1 MMVTP
6 PCHPTRCVDCGT
18 PPKLMLPTCCKPSVQ
33 KDAVVITSTEVTPT
47 SSCSSE
53 ADEVDPTL
61 DLWEEL
67 RLCEEEGKRTGDMED
82 ESEYS
87 STDDDDDEH
96 YCPVRQKRPTMVTLP
111 CGDIHLCG
119 GGCECP
125 YLEPNEDRILVCKY
139 SGIEYGPEHTEEFFD
154 LNGGTG
160 KRSGDP
166 DQTCGEPMYGKFQRR
181 PDPVAASRAAYQA
194 ANTMSDTDIAVYMP
208 SEAAAKKANRRPVK
222 RGALCVG
229 EVADPQTVK
238 RGRVSKKAVH
248 NHDVCANLHSE
259 AESVLGKLVNYD
271 RASSFKKKRTGDRME
286 RNRPPP
292 DPRMCDETFVFNA
305 SVKKYVRGCLAGG
318 SAPSID
324 AINNLALMAQTISKK
339 ARDEAAADSRDALR
353 TAKFRN
359 LFSALTV
366 ALWGA
371 ACKTPYMKNAKRG
384 TDAYRPF
391 ICGMIYATKRGV
403 TLADG
408 TMLVPKCPQL
418 AAALPV
424 LRGTGGNAL
433 AKTLHSSSHRGLC
446 TLSRCIASVPP
457 ADQKT
462 VFADVVRV
470 ANVFSKTTFSA
481 RDI

>member
-18 PPKLMLPTCCKPSVQ
+18 PPKLMLPASCQPSSKGVCCLAKSPPS
-33 KDAVVITSTEVTPT
+33 
-47 SSCSSE
+47 SSCSSKAGE
-53 ADEVDPTL
+53 AEPAV

-67 RLCEEEGKRTGDMED
+67 RLCEEEVKRTSEMED

-87 STDDDDDEH
+87 STDDDEDSEH

-119 GGCECP
+119 GGLECP
-125 YLEPNEDRILVCKY
+125 YLEPNDDRILVCKY
-139 SGIEYGPEHTEEFFD
+139 SGIEYGPEHTNEFFD

-166 DQTCGEPMYGKFQRR
+166 DQACGEIVYGKFQRR

-194 ANTMSDTDIAVYMP
+194 SKTMSDTDIAVYMP
-208 SEAAAKKANRRPVK
+208 SEAAARKAARRPTK

-229 EVADPQTVK
+229 EVAETQTNK

-248 NHDVCANLHSE
+248 NHDMCANLHSE
-259 AESVLGKLVNYD
+259 AKSVLGKLVNYD
-271 RASSFKKKRTGDRME
+271 RASSFKKKRTGDRVE

-292 DPRMCDETFVFNA
+292 DPRMCDEKFVFSA
-305 SVKKYVRGCLAGG
+305 SVKKYVRGCLANGT
-318 SAPSID
+318 APSID
-324 AINNLALMAQTISKK
+324 AINNLAMMAQTISKK
-339 ARDEAAADSRDALR
+339 AREEAVADSRDALR
-353 TAKFRN
+353 TAKFHN
-359 LFSALTV
+359 LCSAMIV
-366 ALWGA
+366 VLWGA
-371 ACKTPYMKNAKRG
+371 ACKTPYMENGKRG

-391 ICGMIYATKRGV
+391 ICGVIYATKRGV

-408 TMLVPKCPQL
+408 TVLVPRCPQL

-446 TLSRCIASVPP
+446 TLSRCIASVPI

-470 ANVFSKTTFSA
+470 AKVFSETTFSKY
-481 RDI
+481 DI